1 MPYTDQSRRESAAI
15 KLVILAGGGGTR
27 LFPLSRTCLPKQ
39 FLRLGNSDSLVTQ
52 TIKRFLPLVKPSD
65 IIVVTNKEYLHHVKN
80 ELATCGASS
89 AHILLEPVARNTAPA
104 IALAAKFCQDELG
117 ASAQE
122 VLFVTPADHIIHP
135 IDTFIKNIR
144 QAIELAAQDKV
155 VTFGVKPDKP
165 ETGYGYIQAGEAF
178 ESGYKV
184 ASFREK
190 PDKDTA
196 GSYLAAGNYY
206 WNSGMFA
213 FTIGRIIEEFRE
225 HAPEI
230 HQLVSASFPEVI
242 DKFDAMPSISI
253 DYAVAEKS
261 AQVVMA
267 PLTAYWNDIGSWD
280 AIYDVL
286 EKDQCGNALKGDC
299 LPIDCSN
306 TLMLGRNRLIA
317 GIGLEDVLVVET
329 DDVIVV
335 AKRGESQKV
344 KDVVA
349 ELKARG
355 RREVDEHTTM
365 YRPWGSYTVLGEGPG
380 YKLKKIIVTPG
391 QQLSLQLHYHRSEHW
406 IVIGGTAKVMIGE
419 QEQMVHVNESV
430 YIPPSTKHRL
440 ENPGKLPL
448 EIIEVQ
454 NGSYLEEDD
463 IVRFDD
469 VYGRA

>member
-1 MPYTDQSRRESAAI
+1 M
-15 KLVILAGGGGTR
+15 KLIILAGGGGTR
-27 LFPLSRTCLPKQ
+27 LFPLSRTCMPKQ
-39 FLRLGNSDSLVTQ
+39 FLKLGNSDSLLTQ
-52 TIKRFLPLVKPSD
+52 TVKRFLPLLKPAD
-65 IIVVTNKEYLHHVKN
+65 IVVVTNKEYTHHVKT

-104 IALAAKFCQDELG
+104 IALAARFCQEELG
-117 ASAQE
+117 AAEEE

-135 IDTFIKNIR
+135 VDIFIKNVR
-144 QAIELAAQDKV
+144 QAVELAAQNKV
-155 VTFGVKPDKP
+155 VTLGIKPDKP

-178 ESGYKV
+178 GTGYQV
-184 ASFREK
+184 DSFREK
-190 PDKDTA
+190 PDKETA
-196 GSYLAAGNYY
+196 ERYLAAGNYY

-213 FTIGRIIEEFRE
+213 VTTGCIMEEFRE
-225 HAPEI
+225 HVPEI
-230 HQLVSASFPEVI
+230 YQLAAAPLAEVI
-242 DKFDAMPSISI
+242 SKFAGMPSISI

-261 AQVVMA
+261 VRVVMA

-286 EKDQCGNALKGDC
+286 DKDHSGNALQGDC

-344 KDVVA
+344 KDVVT

-365 YRPWGSYTVLGEGPG
+365 YRPWGSYTVLGEGTG
-380 YKLKKIIVTPG
+380 YKMKKIMVTPG
-391 QQLSLQLHYHRSEHW
+391 HQLSLQLHYHRSEHW
-406 IVIGGTAKVMIGE
+406 IVISGTAKVTIGE
-419 QEQMVHVNESV
+419 QEQMVHVNEGV

-440 ENPGKLPL
+440 ENPGRIPL

>member
-1 MPYTDQSRRESAAI
+1 M
-15 KLVILAGGGGTR
+15 KLIILAGGGGTR
-27 LFPLSRTCLPKQ
+27 LFPLSRTCMPKQ
-39 FLRLGNSDSLVTQ
+39 FLKLGDSDSLLTQ
-52 TIKRFLPLVKPSD
+52 TVKRFLPLLKPSD
-65 IIVVTNKEYLHHVKN
+65 IVVVTNKEYTHHVKT

-89 AHILLEPVARNTAPA
+89 AHILLEPIARNTAPA
-104 IALAAKFCQDELG
+104 IALAARFCLDNLG
-117 ASAQE
+117 AAAEE

-135 IDTFIKNIR
+135 VDIFIKNVR
-144 QAIELAAQDKV
+144 QAVELAGQNKV
-155 VTFGVKPDKP
+155 VTLGIKPDKP
-165 ETGYGYIQAGEAF
+165 ETGYGYIQTGEAF
-178 ESGYKV
+178 ATGYKV

-190 PDKDTA
+190 PDKTTA
-196 GSYLAAGNYY
+196 EQYLVAGNYY

-213 FTIGRIIEEFRE
+213 FTAGCIMEEFHE

-230 HQLVSASFPEVI
+230 YQLVSAPLEDVI
-242 DKFDAMPSISI
+242 KKFDIMPSISI

-261 AQVVMA
+261 LQVVMA

-286 EKDQCGNALKGDC
+286 EKDHSGNALQGDC

-344 KDVVA
+344 KDVVT
-349 ELKARG
+349 ELKTRG

-365 YRPWGSYTVLGEGPG
+365 YRPWGSYTVLGEGAG
-380 YKLKKIIVTPG
+380 YKMKKIMVMPG
-391 QQLSLQLHYHRSEHW
+391 QQLSLQMHYHRSEHW
-406 IVIGGTAKVMIGE
+406 IVIGGTAKVTIGE

-440 ENPGKLPL
+440 ENPGRIPL

-454 NGSYLEEDD
+454 NGSYLDEDD

>member
-1 MPYTDQSRRESAAI
+1 M
-15 KLVILAGGGGTR
+15 KLIILAGGGGTR
-27 LFPLSRTCLPKQ
+27 LFPLSRTCMPKQ
-39 FLRLGNSDSLVTQ
+39 FLKLGDSDSLLTQ
-52 TIKRFLPLVKPSD
+52 TVKRFLPLLKPSD
-65 IIVVTNKEYLHHVKN
+65 IVVVTNKEYTHHVKT

-104 IALAAKFCQDELG
+104 IALAARFCQDELG
-117 ASAQE
+117 AVAEE
-122 VLFVTPADHIIHP
+122 VLFITPADHIIQP
-135 IDTFIKNIR
+135 VDIFIKNVR
-144 QAIELAAQDKV
+144 QAVELAAQDKV
-155 VTFGVKPDKP
+155 VTLGIKPNKP
-165 ETGYGYIQAGEAF
+165 ETGYGYIQAGKSLGTA
-178 ESGYKV
+178 YQV
-184 ASFREK
+184 DSFREK
-190 PDKDTA
+190 PDKETA
-196 GSYLAAGNYY
+196 KQYLAAGNYY

-213 FTIGRIIEEFRE
+213 FTTGHIMEEFRE
-225 HAPEI
+225 HVPEI
-230 HQLVSASFPEVI
+230 YQLVSAPLVEVI
-242 DKFDAMPSISI
+242 RNFDSMPSISI

-261 AQVVMA
+261 LQVVMV
-267 PLTAYWNDIGSWD
+267 PLTANWNDIGSWD

-286 EKDQCGNALKGDC
+286 EKDHSGNALQGDC
-299 LPIDCSN
+299 LPINCSN

-365 YRPWGSYTVLGEGPG
+365 YRPWGSYTVLGEGTG
-380 YKLKKIIVTPG
+380 YKMKKIMVAPG

-406 IVIGGTAKVMIGE
+406 IVIGGTAKVTIGE

-440 ENPGKLPL
+440 ENPGRIPL

>member
-1 MPYTDQSRRESAAI
+1 M
-15 KLVILAGGGGTR
+15 KLIILAGGGGTR
-27 LFPLSRTCLPKQ
+27 LFPLSRTCMPKQ
-39 FLRLGNSDSLVTQ
+39 FLKLGNSDSLLTQ
-52 TIKRFLPLVKPSD
+52 TVKRFLPMLKPAD
-65 IIVVTNKEYLHHVKN
+65 IVVVTNKEYTHHVKT

-104 IALAAKFCQDELG
+104 IALAARFCQEELG
-117 ASAQE
+117 AAAEE

-135 IDTFIKNIR
+135 VDIFIKNVR
-144 QAIELAAQDKV
+144 QAVELAAQNKV
-155 VTFGVKPDKP
+155 VTLGIKPDKP

-178 ESGYKV
+178 GTGYQV
-184 ASFREK
+184 DSFREK
-190 PDKDTA
+190 PDKETA
-196 GSYLAAGNYY
+196 ERYLAAGNYY

-213 FTIGRIIEEFRE
+213 VTTGCIMEEFRE
-225 HAPEI
+225 HVPEI
-230 HQLVSASFPEVI
+230 YQLAAAPLAEVI
-242 DKFDAMPSISI
+242 SKFAGMPSISI

-261 AQVVMA
+261 VRVVMA

-286 EKDQCGNALKGDC
+286 DKDHSGNALQGDC

-344 KDVVA
+344 KDVVT

-365 YRPWGSYTVLGEGPG
+365 YRPWGSYTVLGEGTG
-380 YKLKKIIVTPG
+380 YKMKKIMVTPG
-391 QQLSLQLHYHRSEHW
+391 HQLSLQLHYHRSEHW
-406 IVIGGTAKVMIGE
+406 IVISGTAKVTIGE
-419 QEQMVHVNESV
+419 QEQMVHVNEGV

-440 ENPGKLPL
+440 ENPGRIPL